1 MSHVTCKVPDLGGAN
16 SVDVVEWLV
25 QVGDVVTADQPV
37 LVLETDKASMEINAE
52 HNGKV
57 LECLVDVGQKIKEG
71 DAFLTIEESQS
82 SEAATESEGED
93 NAVESSA
100 VADSVANNH
109 EQQANAASGAT
120 DDESAKNDSTAK
132 PSTPDS
138 LTSART
144 PLVAAVTNAEAA
156 QQQQVHAGP
165 VVRKLARE
173 LGVGLQ
179 HVTGTGV
186 KGRISKEDIQRYV
199 KERLQAPLG
208 GQQGGL
214 PSVPEIDFS
223 QFGSIREQPLNAVKR
238 ATAKA
243 MRTAWLNVP
252 QVTQFDRADITDL
265 EAYRQKQN
273 ARHATQGLKFSIV
286 PFVLKALAKCL
297 QEFPSF
303 NASLSTDGQ
312 SLILKDYIH
321 IGVAVDTPKGLLVPI
336 INDVNEK
343 TVTEIT
349 QELMLKAERAR
360 AGKLSLTEMQGGSFS
375 LSSLG
380 GIGGTAFTPI
390 VNPPEVGILGLS
402 KAEMQPIWNGS
413 SFEPRLMLPLSLSY
427 DHRVVDGAEAARFS
441 QRLVAYLQ
449 DLRDVLM

>member
-1 MSHVTCKVPDLGGAN
+1 MSNVTCKVPDLGGAH

-52 HNGKV
+52 HDGQV
-57 LECLVDVGQKIKEG
+57 LECLVEVGQKIKEG
-71 DAFLTIEESQS
+71 DAFLTIEESQPS
-82 SEAATESEGED
+82 DAATESEDKG
-93 NAVESSA
+93 NTVENTA
-100 VADSVANNH
+100 VADS
-109 EQQANAASGAT
+109 AT
-120 DDESAKNDSTAK
+120 DSHERQADVVAVATD
-132 PSTPDS
+132 
-138 LTSART
+138 ART
-144 PLVAAVTNAEAA
+144 PLVAAVTNEEAA

-179 HVTGTGV
+179 HVTGTGTR
-186 KGRISKEDIQRYV
+186 GRISKEDVQRYV

-214 PSVPEIDFS
+214 PSVPDIDFS

-252 QVTQFDRADITDL
+252 QVTQFDRADITEL

-273 ARHATQGLKFSIV
+273 ARYAKHDLKFSIV

-303 NASLSTDGQ
+303 NASLSADGQ

-336 INDVNEK
+336 INNVNDK

-360 AGKLSLTEMQGGSFS
+360 AGKLSLAEMQGGSFS

>member
-1 MSHVTCKVPDLGGAN
+1 MNNVTCKVPDLGGAH

-52 HNGKV
+52 YDGQV
-57 LECLVDVGQKIKEG
+57 LECLVEVGQKIKEG
-71 DAFLTIEESQS
+71 DAFLTIEESQPS
-82 SEAATESEGED
+82 DAATESEDKG
-93 NAVESSA
+93 NTVENTA
-100 VADSVANNH
+100 VADSAIDSHERQADVVAV
-109 EQQANAASGAT
+109 AT
-120 DDESAKNDSTAK
+120 D
-132 PSTPDS
+132 
-138 LTSART
+138 ART
-144 PLVAAVTNAEAA
+144 PLVAAVTNEEAA

-179 HVTGTGV
+179 HVTGTGTR
-186 KGRISKEDIQRYV
+186 GRISKEDVQRYV

-214 PSVPEIDFS
+214 PSVPDIDFS

-252 QVTQFDRADITDL
+252 QVTQFDRADITEL

-273 ARHATQGLKFSIV
+273 ARYAKHDLKFSIV

-303 NASLSTDGQ
+303 NASLSADGQ

-336 INDVNEK
+336 INNVNDK

-360 AGKLSLTEMQGGSFS
+360 AGKLSLAEMQGGSFS

-380 GIGGTAFTPI
+380 GISGTAFTPI

-402 KAEMQPIWNGS
+402 KAEMQPIWNGN